1 MTVRIPRYC
10 FQIKD
15 PEFLY
20 YVQSLV
26 ELSNKEI
33 IDVVNIL
40 FQQQRRPSEPFAA
53 LI

>member
-10 FQIKD
+10 FQIMD

-33 IDVVNIL
+33 IDVNIL
-40 FQQQRRPSEPFAA
+40 FQQQRGPSEPFAA